1 PSYYGEELAR
11 RYEIPS
17 QNVLCS
23 KYFFDRSTMVI
34 SRCLP
39 SSEATK
45 SRFVQ
50 ERADQFKVSIGVGD
64 SVSQDGPFIVNCRL
78 SVLTTPSD
86 AYLSVPHL
94 RVVKELVE
102 AMNGT
107 KPLPSPLIESGAPEP
122 STGSDHEYVS
132 CRPSADDI
140 QWLESRSMLY
150 QSQHFTDAVAGNHL
164 QWQRAYTR
172 PPPKDFIESASVWV
186 TSYPQAL
193 RTDDD
198 QSVVRTPATADT

>member
-1 PSYYGEELAR
+1 
-11 RYEIPS
+11 
-17 QNVLCS
+17 
-23 KYFFDRSTMVI
+23 
-34 SRCLP
+34 
-39 SSEATK
+39 
-45 SRFVQ
+45 
-50 ERADQFKVSIGVGD
+50 
-64 SVSQDGPFIVNCRL
+64 FIVNCRL

-86 AYLSVPHL
+86 AYLSVPNL

-164 QWQRAYTR
+164 QWQNAYAR
-172 PPPKDFIESASVWV
+172 PRPKDFIESASGWF
-186 TSYPQAL
+186 TSYPKAL
-193 RTDDD
+193 VTEDDP
-198 QSVVRTPATADT
+198 SVVPTLANPDLLSTAPPTCL